1 MVSLEAD
8 KDKDDH
14 AKGDKSPHRR
24 GRGKRHKRASETSS
38 MSEDLVTPS
47 VLETLLGELRVE
59 MEEVTNKASEA
70 LIIRIET
77 ELGPMREA

>member
-1 MVSLEAD
+1 
-8 KDKDDH
+8 
-14 AKGDKSPHRR
+14 
-24 GRGKRHKRASETSS
+24 

-70 LIIRIET
+70 LIVRIET